1 MSHQKITSFTEKW
14 LEDNRQT
21 FHDLTDFVW
30 ENPELGLEE
39 FSAFTAVT
47 DLLEKEGFS
56 IEYNVADMPTAFIA
70 TYGTGGP
77 VLGINVEYDCLP
89 GLSQEKDKPYP
100 SPIVEGAPGQGCGHN
115 ILCAAAVKGGIA
127 IRHAIEEFGLNA
139 TVKLL
144 GSPYEEASVG
154 KAYVARA
161 GGYKDVDCILDWHPW
176 FYNKADYDKCN
187 SVFVCKFHFKGKNS
201 HGAYPWQ
208 GRSAFDRIMD
218 AAEGCAKAV
227 GTTVER

>member
-154 KAYVARA
+154 KA
-161 GGYKDVDCILDWHPW
+161 
-176 FYNKADYDKCN
+176 
-187 SVFVCKFHFKGKNS
+187 
-201 HGAYPWQ
+201 
-208 GRSAFDRIMD
+208 
-218 AAEGCAKAV
+218 
-227 GTTVER
+227 